1 MNINH
6 FTFVV
11 VPKGVFANIKQLD
24 CSLFDHNGAP
34 FLTQTI
40 VPAIN
45 LPHLNTLT
53 PTLLCCNVL
62 CMYFLS
68 CHYIVKYK
76 PYIPMYIVIHQVLT
90 TMPLL
95 PVTVLLN
102 G

>member
-24 CSLFDHNGAP
+24 CSLFDHNGEP
-34 FLTQTI
+34 FFTQTI

-68 CHYIVKYK
+68 CHYIVKCK
-76 PYIPMYIVIHQVLT
+76 PYILMYIIHQVLT